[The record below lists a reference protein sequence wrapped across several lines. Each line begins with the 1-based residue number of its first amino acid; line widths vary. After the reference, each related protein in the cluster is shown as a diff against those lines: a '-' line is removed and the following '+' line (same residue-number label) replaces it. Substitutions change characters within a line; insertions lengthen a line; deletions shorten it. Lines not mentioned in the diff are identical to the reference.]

1 MIIVLILFFIS
12 GSVKTALLHHGPSD
26 SFLGLLAEQAQQCS
40 YLPVQQLEFSEDVVR
55 KILEQLAQQKS
66 IERADDRKKRAVRFA
81 VQKVGNKGK
90 NKPGKPRATGT
101 VNQLD
106 LPPYRVPTTSRL
118 AALKAIDAM
127 KASREQERQ
136 IQKHLENLS

>member
-12 GSVKTALLHHGPSD
+12 GSVNAAFHDAPSD

-55 KILEQLAQQKS
+55 KILEQLAQQRS
-66 IERADDRKKRAVRFA
+66 IERADDRKKRAVTFA
-81 VQKVGNKGK
+81 VQKVGNKRK
-90 NKPGKPRATGT
+90 KKPGKPRATGT
-101 VNQLD
+101 VNQVD
-106 LPPYRVPTTSRL
+106 LPYRVPTISRL

-136 IQKHLENLS
+136 IQKHFENLS

>member
-12 GSVKTALLHHGPSD
+12 GSVNAAFHDAPSD

-55 KILEQLAQQKS
+55 KILEQLAQQRS
-66 IERADDRKKRAVRFA
+66 IKQANGEIRTVRFA

-90 NKPGKPRATGT
+90 KKPGKPRATGT
-101 VNQLD
+101 VNQVD
-106 LPPYRVPTTSRL
+106 LPYRVPTISRL

-136 IQKHLENLS
+136 IQKHFENLS

>member
-12 GSVKTALLHHGPSD
+12 GSVNAAFHDAPSD

-40 YLPVQQLEFSEDVVR
+40 YLPVQQLESSEDVVR
-55 KILEQLAQQKS
+55 KILEQLAQQRS
-66 IERADDRKKRAVRFA
+66 IERADDRKKRAVTFA

-90 NKPGKPRATGT
+90 KKPGKSRATGT

-106 LPPYRVPTTSRL
+106 LPPYRVPTISRL